1 MKNCQG
7 VNSMRHYLFAAAAVV
22 LLTLSN
28 GATQAQEKEDI
39 VGSLTEDE
47 TTKVGKFGKGVGQA
61 YICADES
68 ARPEMIEDMRLIF
81 NFVSQDMGTDAAF
94 LYAIALGF
102 GAGETADG
110 LDCDKLLA
118 KWGEVREEFDLKE
131 EDG

>member
-1 MKNCQG
+1 MK
-7 VNSMRHYLFAAAAVV
+7 HYLTAAAAVV
-22 LLTLSN
+22 LLALSS
-28 GATQAQEKEDI
+28 GAVRAQDEGDI
-39 VGSLTEDE
+39 VGSLTEGE

-68 ARPEMIEDMRLIF
+68 ARPEMLEDIRLIF

-102 GAGETADG
+102 GAGETAAG
-110 LDCDKLLA
+110 HDCAKLLT

-131 EDG
+131 EGE